1 MRISASRGT
10 RIMGTDGTESGA
22 RGFEIGLVM
31 AGALSAGAYTAG
43 VVDFLIQALDQWHEG
58 KRGDDPRCPRH
69 GVSLKVMAGASAG
82 GMSAAIAAAQLGETH
97 TPADDPRQSGPSNNK
112 LFDSWVRR
120 IDITGLLGT
129 ADLDADPGG
138 DVVSLLDSTALDE
151 IAAAVFRR
159 QDGPPPPERGYL
171 ADPLHVLLTV
181 TNLQSIPYEVRFL
194 GGRDDPP
201 RMSMH
206 GDYIHFALGGSGGVG
221 PEVRPL
227 PPGQYED
234 AEWKALSLAALA
246 TGAFP
251 GALAPR
257 TLSRRVA
264 EYSGRQW
271 PVTIPVGEGDRVVR
285 CGEFRRLPPDFPAPF
300 RDDPDSGLEFLAVDG
315 GVIDNEPL
323 KLARR
328 IIDGERYFYPRSRGE
343 SVDRALIAIAPFPDL
358 PTFTVPQPPMG
369 DPFLLSVLAGVVAG
383 VVNQAR
389 FDPKLAIEERD
400 PEAFHRFMIAPRRDS
415 APEARTRSHLA
426 CGSVAGLGGFLSRE
440 FRAHDFQLG
449 RRNCQQFL
457 KGVFALPD
465 DEAKR
470 NPLFAA
476 GWTDE
481 ARDHYRIVEGPDGL
495 DRPRGTVPGAGDKV
509 YLPIIPLWGTAAEE
523 VSLIDWPR
531 YDRDQLDTLR
541 GQVERRL
548 QAVFRRLIDRN
559 TPNRL
564 QRLALHGA
572 LKFFR
577 VRLTDKIIRNLAR
590 DLSDRGL
597 LR

>member
-1 MRISASRGT
+1 MA
-10 RIMGTDGTESGA
+10 TDGTERGA
-22 RGFEIGLVM
+22 GNFEIGLVM
-31 AGALSAGAYTAG
+31 AGAMSAGAYTAG
-43 VVDFLIQALDQWHEG
+43 VMDFLIQSLDQWHEG

-82 GMSAAIAAAQLGETH
+82 GMSAAIAAAQFGEAH
-97 TPADDPRQSGPSNNK
+97 TPAADPRQTGPSNNK
-112 LFDSWVRR
+112 LFESWVRR
-120 IDITGLLGT
+120 IDIARLLDT
-129 ADLDADPGG
+129 SDLDADPGG
-138 DVVSLLDSTALDE
+138 DVASLLDSTVLDE
-151 IAAAVFRR
+151 IAAFTFRR
-159 QDGPPPPERGYL
+159 QDGPPPPGRGYL

-181 TNLQSIPYEVRFL
+181 TNLQNIPYEVRFL

-201 RMSMH
+201 RMAMH
-206 GDYIHFALGGSGGVG
+206 GDYVHFSLGDAGRVG

-227 PPGQYED
+227 PPGRYED
-234 AEWKALSLAALA
+234 AGWKALSLAALA

-251 GALAPR
+251 GAFAPR

-264 EYSGRQW
+264 EYTGREW
-271 PVTIPVGEGDRVVR
+271 PVTLPVREGDRVVR
-285 CGEFRRLPPDFPAPF
+285 CGEFRKIPPDFPAPI
-300 RDDPDSGLEFLAVDG
+300 RDDPESKLDFLAVDG

-328 IIDGERYFYPRSRGE
+328 IIDGERYFDPRGRGDR
-343 SVDRALIAIAPFPDL
+343 VDRALIAIAPFPDL

-369 DPFLLSVLAGVVAG
+369 DPFLLSVLAGAVAG

-400 PEAFHRFMIAPRRDS
+400 PEAFHRFMIAPRRDP

-426 CGSVAGLGGFLSRE
+426 CGSVGGFGGFLSRE

-457 KGVFALPD
+457 RGAFALPD
-465 DEAKR
+465 DEANR
-470 NPLFAA
+470 NPLFAS
-476 GWTDE
+476 GWTAE
-481 ARDHYRIVEGPDGL
+481 ARDHFRIVEGPDGL
-495 DRPRGTVPGAGDKV
+495 DRPRGTAPGARDKA

-523 VSLIDWPR
+523 VRLMEWPR

-541 GQVERRL
+541 GQVERRM
-548 QAVFRRLIDRN
+548 QAVSRRLIDRH
-559 TPNRL
+559 TPSRL
-564 QRLALHGA
+564 QRLALRGA
-572 LKFFR
+572 LRFVR
-577 VRLTDKIIRNLAR
+577 GRLTDKIIRNLAR